1 MFALLHTG
9 TRAAYMMY
17 WHLCNA
23 HKKNC
28 TIRLDNSMFIL
39 LILGGFSTA
48 FYNTSFCM
56 NVHTCARIVL
66 FSSVNHIRLFLF
78 CSFLLWMANL
88 LDYISLTLR
97 LSHFG
102 GQKVPV
108 RSVMATSEILSASLL
123 LVYSVYILLKSIGSD
138 QRNLRRIWLLLIYS
152 GVSFVTLSF
161 KAYVTILGSN
171 TFFTFQPWS
180 WSIYYATTEILPI
193 SIMCMIELEEN
204 KSVWKAKE
212 LNQRSL
218 ASYIG
223 QNNETFLSDEMAS
236 DISESVTAAGDPSQT
251 LTKSERRVPDFM
263 QELYNGI
270 I

>member
-28 TIRLDNSMFIL
+28 TVRLDNSMFIL
-39 LILGGFSTA
+39 LMLGGFSSA

-66 FSSVNHIRLFLF
+66 FSSVNHIRLFLL
-78 CSFLLWMANL
+78 CSFLLWVANL

-102 GQKVPV
+102 GEKVPV
-108 RSVMATSEILSASLL
+108 RSTMATSEILSASLL
-123 LVYSVYILLKSIGSD
+123 LIYSVYILLKSIGSD
-138 QRNLRRIWLLLIYS
+138 QRNLRRIWLLLVYS

-161 KAYVTILGSN
+161 KAYVTIFGAN

-204 KSVWKAKE
+204 KSVWKAKM
-212 LNQRSL
+212 LIPTNL
-218 ASYIG
+218 TYTG
-223 QNNETFLSDEMAS
+223 QSKEALLSSEMS
-236 DISESVTAAGDPSQT
+236 TDISKSVTAAGDPSQT
-251 LTKSERRVPDFM
+251 LIKTEKQVPEFV
-263 QELYNGI
+263 QELYKGI
-270 I
+270 L